1 MTYEIAVL
9 LLVVLF
15 PFVAWPLIQ
24 GRVER
29 ARHRAT
35 PSDRTSELREE
46 IDLDLATGR
55 LTEEEARRRRALVE
69 P

>member
-1 MTYEIAVL
+1 MTYEVAVL

-29 ARHRAT
+29 ARHRGADA
-35 PSDRTSELREE
+35 DRRTELREE

-55 LTEEEARRRRALVE
+55 LTEDEARRRRALLE